1 MSVSESMGRKVLE
14 EQSILFISVIK
25 WFFLA
30 SVTGAMVGAS
40 TALFLNGLDMA
51 IALSTGTG
59 KYYFVLLPLA
69 MLVSVLLVKH
79 LAPDAEGHGTEKII
93 EAVHNRGAN
102 IKLIV
107 VPVKL
112 VATIVTIAFGGSVGK
127 EGPSAQIGAGIASTF
142 AKVLRFDVSDRRKL
156 VICGISA
163 GFASVFGT
171 PIAGA
176 IFGVEV
182 LLVGAILYDVLLP
195 SFVAGI
201 VGYHVS
207 AAMGIT
213 YFTMPIASVPDFT
226 IKFFLELCLAG
237 VFFGTC
243 SFVLIEMLKYSES
256 FARFIKISKPL
267 KALLGGTIIVI
278 LAFVFGQR
286 YLGLGLDTIEEAL
299 LGEHIPAAAF
309 LLKGVFT
316 AITLSFGGSGG
327 IVTPIFFV
335 GSTSGSLFGSVM
347 GLDPQLFAAIGM
359 VALLAGGANTPISAS
374 IMAAELFGPQVASYA
389 AIACVMSFLI
399 TGHRSVYPS
408 QVLAVAKSPSIKVSE
423 GLTMEQILDV
433 EINPR
438 AKGLTRKLIS
448 GMRYAK
454 RTLSRR
460 DRIKKK

>member
-1 MSVSESMGRKVLE
+1 MGRKILE
-14 EQSILFISVIK
+14 EQSVLFISVIK

-30 SVTGAMVGAS
+30 SVTGAAVGAS
-40 TALFLNGLDMA
+40 TTLFLKGLDMA
-51 IALSTGTG
+51 IGISTGTG
-59 KYYFVLLPLA
+59 RYYFALLPLA
-69 MLVSVLLVKH
+69 MLASTLLVKH
-79 LAPDAEGHGTEKII
+79 LAPDAEGHGTEKVI

-102 IKLIV
+102 INPIV

-127 EGPSAQIGAGIASTF
+127 EGPCAQIGAGVASTF
-142 AKVLRFDVSDRRKL
+142 ARLMRFDVADRRKL

-163 GFASVFGT
+163 GFATVFGT

-182 LLVGAILYDVLLP
+182 LLVGTILYDVLLP

-207 AAMGIT
+207 SAMGIT
-213 YFTMPIASVPDFT
+213 YFTLPIASVPDFT
-226 IKFFLELCLAG
+226 IMFFLQLCLAG
-237 VFFGTC
+237 IFFGAC
-243 SFVLIEMLKYSES
+243 SFMLIEMLKFSEYV
-256 FARFIKISKPL
+256 ARLIKIPKPL
-267 KALLGGTIIVI
+267 KAILGGTMIVV
-278 LAFVFGQR
+278 LAFAFGER
-286 YLGLGLDTIEEAL
+286 YLGLGLGTIESAL
-299 LGEHIPAAAF
+299 LGEQIPAAAF
-309 LLKGVFT
+309 FLKGIFT

-335 GSTSGSLFGSVM
+335 GSTSGSLFGSFM
-347 GLDPQLFAAIGM
+347 GLDLQLFAAIGM

-423 GLTMEQILDV
+423 GLTMEQILNV
-433 EINPR
+433 EIDPR
-438 AKGLTRKLIS
+438 AKGLTGKLIS